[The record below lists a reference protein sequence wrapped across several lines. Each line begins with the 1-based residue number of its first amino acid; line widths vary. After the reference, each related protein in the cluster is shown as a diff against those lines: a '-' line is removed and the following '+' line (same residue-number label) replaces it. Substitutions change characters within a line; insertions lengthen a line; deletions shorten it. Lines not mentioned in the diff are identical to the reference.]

1 MEPDRTTATPGF
13 APSNKASGARA
24 MLEHAD
30 AGSDGIDASGD
41 RDRQPATKAK
51 AIQAISV
58 ILIFCC
64 N

>member
-1 MEPDRTTATPGF
+1 
-13 APSNKASGARA
+13 